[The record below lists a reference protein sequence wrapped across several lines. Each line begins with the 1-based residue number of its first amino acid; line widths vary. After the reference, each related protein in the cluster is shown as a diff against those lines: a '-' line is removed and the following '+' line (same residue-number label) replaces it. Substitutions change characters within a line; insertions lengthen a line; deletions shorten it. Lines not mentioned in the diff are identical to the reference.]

1 MDIPRYR
8 IGNDLTVLWAI
19 CNNDGTPFDL
29 SGKGVRLFV
38 TNERGMTEVVP
49 TITTDKNGSITNV
62 ILWTFLGNNQKVL
75 GKHTLTVEIVTA
87 DDKRVIK
94 RDISDAFN
102 LVARSEG
109 EESGGEANA
118 VDSGTIYLSTKLDV
132 YRFGN
137 ARVEIG
143 TNGNWFIDGYD
154 TGRTALA
161 GEPGIVHNIYTESDL
176 GKEFDPDSKIDTF
189 NAHAINAINNA
200 LKRMTLEQLQDL
212 SLADLEEY
220 DVLAYNGNAWLNVP
234 FRDLLNIFKGPS
246 ESSSGIGDGFWY
258 LNEQDGKI
266 HTDIGIV
273 VHGDAIVEGDTSS
286 GGEGEDV
293 VVGIQGVRVNGTTHF
308 DEDGDGVVD
317 LGTIKS
323 GIESVSW
330 TDIIGRPTNLSEFNN
345 NVPYITDEE
354 LKPLGD
360 EIETISAL
368 LSSMWHLDEN
378 GNLVTDKQVLI
389 KNNLIID
396 GDTSSGGEGE
406 DTPGGGISGVKVN
419 GVTYY
424 DDNGDGVIDL
434 GTISGG
440 GGTADLSNYYTKAES
455 DARYLAVSGGTI
467 SGTVTFSSANP
478 ALILHRASSTPYMRF
493 GASASSEYGEIGVNS
508 NGDAVFW
515 SLISS
520 NSAYNAWHTLIHSG
534 NIGSYKAGG
543 LATPR
548 TIWGQSFDGTGDVSG
563 MPRFSPN
570 TYSSSITTSS
580 SSIVLSSKAASM
592 NGYNTGIA
600 LAAIGGYDS
609 NYQNHLH
616 AWIGLGARTST
627 SGAELYPLVFATN
640 NSTTTNTA
648 PTERMRIMPNGNV
661 LIGTTTDNGAK
672 LYVDGDAKF
681 GKTIDIIGNNA
692 SSARLVIKEVG
703 ANVNYIHL
711 YVDSNN
717 STTNRP
723 LVLQNGYGNVGI
735 GTASPSTKLDVNGTI
750 ATNQYIRIN
759 AWTGYGSGSCDMW
772 YSGTAN
778 TLEIS
783 SSVKTMHSLTVTD
796 NLTVNGFA
804 ESTYNRNTGM
814 SSTMYFT
821 STAWLRIWKGTYG
834 SAVRL
839 QIGKNYFH
847 MDPMVLCVDVSIGYS
862 SAAISV
868 TCNADAFNLAI
879 QAIRVTQ
886 DASGNY
892 NIDVLVYN
900 AVVNTDVFRVC
911 GNSGLGHI
919 VAFETADNSAT
930 VLEQISVVPNA
941 SIISNNLIVAG
952 DVASA

>member
-38 TNERGMTEVVP
+38 TNDRGMTEVVP

-143 TNGNWFIDGYD
+143 TNGNWYIDGYD

-286 GGEGEDV
+286 GGSGEDV
-293 VVGIQGVRVNGTTHF
+293 VVGIQGVRVNGTTHY

-317 LGTIKS
+317 LGTIES
-323 GIESVSW
+323 GGGGLTSVSW
-330 TDIIGRPTNLSEFNN
+330 GDIQGTPPSVSTFDND
-345 NVPYITDEE
+345 VPYVTDEE
-354 LKPLGD
+354 LKPLGE
-360 EIETISAL
+360 EIEL

-389 KNNLIID
+389 KNNLIIE

-406 DTPGGGISGVKVN
+406 DVVVGIQGVRVN
-419 GVTYY
+419 GTTYY
-424 DDNGDGVIDL
+424 DDNGDGIVDL

-455 DARYLAVSGGTI
+455 DNRYLA
-467 SGTVTFSSANP
+467 SS
-478 ALILHRASSTPYMRF
+478 LL
-493 GASASSEYGEIGVNS
+493 GS
-508 NGDAVFW
+508 N
-515 SLISS
+515 
-520 NSAYNAWHTLIHSG
+520 TLIHSG
-534 NIGSYKAGG
+534 NIGSYNAGG
-543 LATPR
+543 IAICEKINTQEALDAFNDAQNLRFVGVGSILPSPIVASDGIVISIPWYNTTFGAQIAIDDQSNVMLLR
-548 TIWGQSFDGTGDVSG
+548 TKNQNVWRPWSKIVSTADDGYIYGLGGMIDIQYTDEINRYGGNLYIQHRGTVAGEGTGGNYTGHIIMCANGGNVGIGVYDPQYKLDVNGKVRIKNGSERN
-563 MPRFSPN
+563 PL
-570 TYSSSITTSS
+570 TIDTTGTGSY
-580 SSIVLSSKAASM
+580 INFATNGTIGLAV
-592 NGYNTGIA
+592 GYNTSSDIA
-600 LAAIGGYDS
+600 FIE
-609 NYQNHLH
+609 
-616 AWIGLGARTST
+616 WTST
-627 SGAELYPLVFATN
+627 G
-640 NSTTTNTA
+640 
-648 PTERMRIMPNGNV
+648 NG
-661 LIGTTTDNGAK
+661 I
-672 LYVDGDAKF
+672 YVK
-681 GKTIDIIGNNA
+681 
-692 SSARLVIKEVG
+692 
-703 ANVNYIHL
+703 
-711 YVDSNN
+711 SN
-717 STTNRP
+717 
-723 LVLQNGYGNVGI
+723 GNVGI
-735 GTASPSTKLDVNGTI
+735 GTSRPTYKLDVAGN
-750 ATNQYIRIN
+750 IRIN
-759 AWTGYGSGSCDMW
+759 PTDTSDVSLLFVTG
-772 YSGTAN
+772 T
-778 TLEIS
+778 E
-783 SSVKTMHSLTVTD
+783 TD
-796 NLTVNGFA
+796 G
-804 ESTYNRNTGM
+804 Y
-814 SSTMYFT
+814 YDY
-821 STAWLRIWKGTYG
+821 K
-834 SAVRL
+834 
-839 QIGKNYFH
+839 IGKFTDKNGVGGFG
-847 MDPMVLCVDVSIGYS
+847 MAIGNI
-862 SAAISV
+862 SAQWTKFLSLS
-868 TCNADAFNLAI
+868 TD
-879 QAIRVTQ
+879 
-886 DASGNY
+886 GNY
-892 NIDVLVYN
+892 NVTSVNILTNLVVSGDTSSGSDIRFKDVIKNKTLKIEHIAKAPLFTFKWNDREDDSVHLGSSAQYWENIAPWLVKGEDFKTLDYSTLGVAMGISLAKK
-900 AVVNTDVFRVC
+900 AVNHEER
-911 GNSGLGHI
+911 I
-919 VAFETADNSAT
+919 K
-930 VLEQISVVPNA
+930 VLEKEIKRLKEEM
-941 SIISNNLIVAG
+941 IYG
-952 DVASA
+952 